1 MARTK
6 RKTNPLVQEVETS
19 APARKIYKTA
29 AYVRLSVED
38 SGKPGADTI
47 EGQKALLTSFIENK
61 SDMELV
67 ALFCDNGRTGTDF
80 ERPDF
85 LRMMEQVKQGQIHCI
100 VVKDLSRFGRD
111 YLVVGNY
118 ISRVF
123 PFLGVRFIA
132 VNDGF
137 DSSRPQDIDSLD
149 TSFKTLIY
157 DLYSRELSG
166 KVKNAKR
173 MRAEKGLFLSPF
185 APYGYVKDPEDKNRL
200 IIDDEAAD
208 IVRKIFAL
216 TADGVKP
223 TEIAAMLNREGI
235 PTPMLHKRAA
245 GCSRDRW
252 PSIHDEN
259 FWTQGNIFKILR
271 DERYIGKCVYG
282 KRERDMVGN
291 WHTVRKSKSDWI
303 VVDETH
309 EGIVSK
315 ELFEQVASR
324 MKEYKEF
331 VPSSSERNPLRRK
344 VICGTCGFAMSL
356 SNTKNAKYHCR
367 TSHLETGFDCTSEG
381 ILQADIHEMV
391 VTLIRTYAS
400 YAVSLEH
407 LLLLQKERIQAEKKQ
422 ARRELAVLQSRRN
435 QFEKSLQDLYE
446 KLIDGTIDKETYL
459 SQKASNQAQMQELT
473 DKMDRLEKSSQTST
487 EQGGAFIEKYKE
499 YTELETLTAEI
510 ANDVVKRV
518 TVYKDGGIEIELA
531 LRDELEKLLT
541 CLETVDA
548 AS

>member
-1 MARTK
+1 M
-6 RKTNPLVQEVETS
+6 
-19 APARKIYKTA
+19 
-29 AYVRLSVED
+29 
-38 SGKPGADTI
+38 
-47 EGQKALLTSFIENK
+47 
-61 SDMELV
+61 
-67 ALFCDNGRTGTDF
+67 
-80 ERPDF
+80 
-85 LRMMEQVKQGQIHCI
+85 
-100 VVKDLSRFGRD
+100 
-111 YLVVGNY
+111 
-118 ISRVF
+118 
-123 PFLGVRFIA
+123 GVRFIA

-157 DLYSRELSG
+157 DLYSRELSA

-200 IIDDEAAD
+200 LVDEEAAE
-208 IVRKIFAL
+208 IVKRIFTL
-216 TADGVKP
+216 TAEGVKP
-223 TEIAAMLNREGI
+223 TELAAMLNREGV
-235 PTPMLHKRAA
+235 PTPMLYKRAA

-252 PSIHDEN
+252 PSIHEEN
-259 FWTQGNIFKILR
+259 FWTQTMVGKILR

-282 KRERDMVGN
+282 KRERDMVGS
-291 WHTVRKSKSDWI
+291 WHTVRHSKSDWI
-303 VVDETH
+303 IVDETH

-315 ELFEQVASR
+315 ELFQKVASL

-331 VPSSSERNPLRRK
+331 VPSVSERNPLRRK
-344 VICGTCGFAMSL
+344 VICGTCGFAMYL

-367 TSHLETGFDCTSEG
+367 TSPLETGFDCTSEG

-391 VTLIRTYAS
+391 VTLIRTYAA

-422 ARRELAVLQSRRN
+422 ARRELAVLQSRKN

-459 SQKASNQAQMQELT
+459 SHKAASQAQMQELT
-473 DKMDRLEKSSQTST
+473 DKMERLEKSTQSTT

-499 YTELETLTAEI
+499 YTELETLTGEI
-510 ANDVVKRV
+510 ARDVVKRV
-518 TVYKDGGIEIELA
+518 TVHKDGGIEIELA
-531 LRDELEKLLT
+531 LRDELEELLN
-541 CLETVDA
+541 CLAALDA

>member
-1 MARTK
+1 MY
-6 RKTNPLVQEVETS
+6 L
-19 APARKIYKTA
+19 
-29 AYVRLSVED
+29 RLSSED
-38 SGKPGADTI
+38 GDLKDTGKAESESISNQRGLLQNFISGRSEFRGWEISEFCDDGWSGK
-47 EGQKALLTSFIENK
+47 N
-61 SDMELV
+61 
-67 ALFCDNGRTGTDF
+67 F

-85 LRMMEQVKQGQIHCI
+85 LRMMEQVKQGQINCI

-123 PFLGVRFIA
+123 PFMGVRFIA

-157 DLYSRELSG
+157 DLYSRELSA

-185 APYGYVKDPEDKNRL
+185 APYGYVKDPDDKNRL
-200 IIDDEAAD
+200 VIDNEAAE
-208 IVRKIFAL
+208 IVRQIFTL
-216 TADGVKP
+216 TAEGVKP
-223 TEIAAMLNREGI
+223 TELAAMLNREGV
-235 PTPMLHKRAA
+235 PTPMLYKRAA

-252 PSIHDEN
+252 PSIHEEN
-259 FWTQGNIFKILR
+259 FWTQTMVGKILR

-282 KRERDMVGN
+282 KRERDMVGS
-291 WHTVRKSKSDWI
+291 WHTVKHRKADWI
-303 VVDETH
+303 IVDETH

-315 ELFEQVASR
+315 ELFQKVASL
-324 MKEYKEF
+324 MKEYKEL
-331 VPSSSERNPLRRK
+331 VPSVSERNPLRRK
-344 VICGTCGFAMSL
+344 VICGTCGFAMYL

-367 TSHLETGFDCTSEG
+367 TSPLETGFDCTSEG

-391 VTLIRTYAS
+391 VTLIRTYAA

-422 ARRELAVLQSRRN
+422 ARRELAVLQSRKN

-459 SQKASNQAQMQELT
+459 SHKAASQAQMQELT
-473 DKMDRLEKSSQTST
+473 DKMERLEKSTQSTT

-499 YTELETLTAEI
+499 YTELETLTGEI
-510 ANDVVKRV
+510 ARDVVKRV
-518 TVYKDGGIEIELA
+518 VVHRDGGIEIELA
-531 LRDELEKLLT
+531 LRDELEELLN
-541 CLETVDA
+541 CLEALDA

>member
-1 MARTK
+1 MRVAMY
-6 RKTNPLVQEVETS
+6 L
-19 APARKIYKTA
+19 
-29 AYVRLSVED
+29 RLSSED
-38 SGKPGADTI
+38 GDLKDTGKAESESISNQRGLLEDFISSRPEFSGWEISEFCDDGWSGKNFD
-47 EGQKALLTSFIENK
+47 
-61 SDMELV
+61 
-67 ALFCDNGRTGTDF
+67 
-80 ERPDF
+80 RPDF

-166 KVKNAKR
+166 KVKSAKR
-173 MRAEKGLFLSPF
+173 MRAEKRLVSQSLCSVWICERPDN
-185 APYGYVKDPEDKNRL
+185 KKKNRL
-200 IIDDEAAD
+200 IIDDEAAN
-208 IVRKIFAL
+208 IVRKIFTL

-223 TEIAAMLNREGI
+223 VEIAAMLNRDGV
-235 PTPMLHKRAA
+235 PTPMLYKRAA

-252 PSIHDEN
+252 PSIHEEN

-291 WHTVRKSKSDWI
+291 WHTVKKRKSDWI

-315 ELFEQVASR
+315 ELFRTVASR

-331 VPSSSERNPLRRK
+331 VSCNSERNPLRRK

-391 VTLIRTYAS
+391 VTLIRTYAA

-407 LLLLQKERIQAEKKQ
+407 LLLLQKERIQAEKKSKPVVNLPYYR
-422 ARRELAVLQSRRN
+422 AEEISLKNLSRIYM
-435 QFEKSLQDLYE
+435 KS
-446 KLIDGTIDKETYL
+446 
-459 SQKASNQAQMQELT
+459 
-473 DKMDRLEKSSQTST
+473 
-487 EQGGAFIEKYKE
+487 
-499 YTELETLTAEI
+499 
-510 ANDVVKRV
+510 
-518 TVYKDGGIEIELA
+518 
-531 LRDELEKLLT
+531 
-541 CLETVDA
+541 
-548 AS
+548 

>member
-6 RKTNPLVQEVETS
+6 RKINPLVQEVETS
-19 APARKIYKTA
+19 APAKKIYKTA

-47 EGQKALLTSFIENK
+47 EGQKALLMSFIESK

-80 ERPDF
+80 DRPQF
-85 LRMMEQVKQGQIHCI
+85 EKMMEEVRKGRVNCI
-100 VVKDLSRFGRD
+100 VVKDLSRFGRN
-111 YLVVGNY
+111 YKETGNY
-118 ISRVF
+118 LERIF

-132 VNDGF
+132 VNDNF
-137 DSSRPQDIDSLD
+137 DTLTAERTQD
-149 TSFKTLIY
+149 
-157 DLYSRELSG
+157 
-166 KVKNAKR
+166 
-173 MRAEKGLFLSPF
+173 
-185 APYGYVKDPEDKNRL
+185 GYVKDPEDKNRL
-200 IIDDEAAD
+200 LIDKEAAY
-208 IVRKIFAL
+208 IVRQIFAL
-216 TADGVKP
+216 TIDGVRP
-223 TEIAAMLNREGI
+223 TEIAAMLNREGV
-235 PTPMLHKRAA
+235 PTPMLYKRAA

-252 PSIHDEN
+252 PSIHEEN

-291 WHTVRKSKSDWI
+291 WHTVKRSKADWI

-315 ELFEQVASR
+315 EDFQKVQSR

-331 VPSSSERNPLRRK
+331 IPSVSKRNPLRRK
-344 VICGTCGFAMSL
+344 VICGTCGFAMAL

-367 TSHLETGFDCTSEG
+367 TSHLETDFDCTSEG

-391 VTLIRTYAS
+391 VTLIRTYAA

-407 LLLLQKERIQAEKKQ
+407 LLLLQKERIQAERKQ
-422 ARRELAVLQSRRN
+422 ARRELAVLQSRKN

-473 DKMDRLEKSSQTST
+473 EKMERLEKSSQTTT
-487 EQGGAFIEKYKE
+487 EQGGVFIEKYKE
-499 YTELETLTAEI
+499 YTELDTLTSEI

-518 TVYKDGGIEIELA
+518 TVYKGGGIEIELA

>member
-1 MARTK
+1 MRVAMY
-6 RKTNPLVQEVETS
+6 L
-19 APARKIYKTA
+19 
-29 AYVRLSVED
+29 RLSSED
-38 SGKPGADTI
+38 GDLKDTGKAESESISNQRGLLQHFISSRPEFSGWEISEFCDDGWSGK
-47 EGQKALLTSFIENK
+47 N
-61 SDMELV
+61 
-67 ALFCDNGRTGTDF
+67 F

-85 LRMMEQVKQGQIHCI
+85 LRMMEQVKQGQINCI

-123 PFLGVRFIA
+123 PFLDVRFIA

-185 APYGYVKDPEDKNRL
+185 APYGYVKAHEDKNRL

-208 IVRKIFAL
+208 IVRKIFTL

-223 TEIAAMLNREGI
+223 VEIAAMFNREGV
-235 PTPMLHKRAA
+235 PTPMLYKRAA

-252 PSIHDEN
+252 PSIHEEN
-259 FWTQGNIFKILR
+259 FWTTGVICKVLR

-291 WHTVRKSKSDWI
+291 VHTIKKSKSDWI

-315 ELFEQVASR
+315 ELFQKAASR

-331 VPSSSERNPLRRK
+331 IPSASERNPLRRK

-367 TSHLETGFDCTSEG
+367 NIHLETGFDCATEG
-381 ILQADIHEMV
+381 ILQADIHEIV
-391 VTLIRTYAS
+391 VTLIRTYAA

-422 ARRELAVLQSRRN
+422 ARRELAVLQSRKN
-435 QFEKSLQDLYE
+435 QLEKSLQDLYE

-459 SQKASNQAQMQELT
+459 SQKTTNQAQMQELT
-473 DKMDRLEKSSQTST
+473 EKMERLEKSSQTT
-487 EQGGAFIEKYKE
+487 TDQGGAFIEKYKE
-499 YTELETLTAEI
+499 YTELETLTTEI
-510 ANDVVKRV
+510 ANNVVKRV
-518 TVYKDGGIEIELA
+518 TVYKDGGIAIELA
-531 LRDELEKLLT
+531 LRDELEALLT

>member
-6 RKTNPLVQEVETS
+6 RKTNPLVQEVES
-19 APARKIYKTA
+19 SVPARKIYKTA

-61 SDMELV
+61 TDMELV

-80 ERPDF
+80 DRPQF
-85 LRMMEQVKQGQIHCI
+85 EKMMGEVRKGRVNCI
-100 VVKDLSRFGRD
+100 VVKDLSRFGRN
-111 YLVVGNY
+111 YKETGNY
-118 ISRVF
+118 LERIF

-185 APYGYVKDPEDKNRL
+185 APYGYVKDPDDKNRL

-208 IVRKIFAL
+208 IVRKIFTL

-223 TEIAAMLNREGI
+223 VEIAAMFNREGV
-235 PTPMLHKRAA
+235 PTPMLYKRAA

-252 PSIHDEN
+252 PSIHEEN
-259 FWTQGNIFKILR
+259 FWTTGVICKVLR

-291 WHTVRKSKSDWI
+291 VHTIKKSKSDWI

-331 VPSSSERNPLRRK
+331 VPSTSQRNPLRRK

-367 TSHLETGFDCTSEG
+367 TSHLKAGFDCTSEG

-391 VTLIRTYAS
+391 VTLIRTYAA

-459 SQKASNQAQMQELT
+459 SQKASQAQMQELT
-473 DKMDRLEKSSQTST
+473 EKMERLEKSSQTTS

-531 LRDELEKLLT
+531 LRDELEALLT

>member
-473 DKMDRLEKSSQTST
+473 DKMDRLEKSSQTSP

>member
-1 MARTK
+1 MT
-6 RKTNPLVQEVETS
+6 QE
-19 APARKIYKTA
+19 
-29 AYVRLSVED
+29 
-38 SGKPGADTI
+38 
-47 EGQKALLTSFIENK
+47 
-61 SDMELV
+61 
-67 ALFCDNGRTGTDF
+67 
-80 ERPDF
+80 
-85 LRMMEQVKQGQIHCI
+85 
-100 VVKDLSRFGRD
+100 DLSRFGRD

-123 PFLGVRFIA
+123 PFLDVRFIA

-185 APYGYVKDPEDKNRL
+185 APYGYVKAHEDKNRL

-208 IVRKIFAL
+208 IVRKIFTL

-223 TEIAAMLNREGI
+223 VEIAAMFNREGV
-235 PTPMLHKRAA
+235 PTPMLYKRAA

-252 PSIHDEN
+252 PSIHEEN
-259 FWTQGNIFKILR
+259 FWTTGVICKVLR

-291 WHTVRKSKSDWI
+291 VHTIKKSKSDWI

-315 ELFEQVASR
+315 ELFQKAASR

-331 VPSSSERNPLRRK
+331 IPSASERNPLRRK

-367 TSHLETGFDCTSEG
+367 NIHLETGFDCATEG

-391 VTLIRTYAS
+391 VTLIRTYAA

-422 ARRELAVLQSRRN
+422 ARRELAVLQSRKN
-435 QFEKSLQDLYE
+435 QLEKSLQDLYE

-459 SQKASNQAQMQELT
+459 SQKTTNQAQMQELT
-473 DKMDRLEKSSQTST
+473 EKMERLEKSSQTT
-487 EQGGAFIEKYKE
+487 TDQGGAFIEKYKE
-499 YTELETLTAEI
+499 YTELETLTTEI
-510 ANDVVKRV
+510 ANNVVKRV
-518 TVYKDGGIEIELA
+518 TVYKDGGIAIELA
-531 LRDELEKLLT
+531 LRDELEALLT

>member
-1 MARTK
+1 M
-6 RKTNPLVQEVETS
+6 
-19 APARKIYKTA
+19 
-29 AYVRLSVED
+29 
-38 SGKPGADTI
+38 
-47 EGQKALLTSFIENK
+47 
-61 SDMELV
+61 
-67 ALFCDNGRTGTDF
+67 
-80 ERPDF
+80 
-85 LRMMEQVKQGQIHCI
+85 
-100 VVKDLSRFGRD
+100 
-111 YLVVGNY
+111 
-118 ISRVF
+118 
-123 PFLGVRFIA
+123 
-132 VNDGF
+132 
-137 DSSRPQDIDSLD
+137 D

-200 IIDDEAAD
+200 LVDEEAAQ
-208 IVRKIFAL
+208 IVRKIFTM
-216 TADGVKP
+216 TADGVRP
-223 TEIAAMLNREGI
+223 TEIAAMFNREGVL
-235 PTPMLHKRAA
+235 TPMLYKRAA

-252 PSIHDEN
+252 PSIHEEN
-259 FWTQGNIFKILR
+259 FWTQGIIFKILR

-291 WHTVRKSKSDWI
+291 WHTVKHRKADWI
-303 VVDETH
+303 IVDETH

-315 ELFEQVASR
+315 ELFQKVASL

-331 VPSSSERNPLRRK
+331 VPSVSERNPLRKK
-344 VICGTCGFAMSL
+344 VVCGTCGYAMSL

-367 TSHLETGFDCTSEG
+367 TSHLDTEFDCTSEG

-391 VTLIRTYAS
+391 VTLIRTYAA

-422 ARRELAVLQSRRN
+422 ARRELAVLQSRKN

-459 SQKASNQAQMQELT
+459 SNKATSQAQMQALA
-473 DKMDRLEKSSQTST
+473 DKMERLEKSTQSTT

-499 YTELETLTAEI
+499 YTELETLTGEI
-510 ANDVVKRV
+510 ARDVVKRV
-518 TVYKDGGIEIELA
+518 TVHKDGGIEIELA
-531 LRDELEKLLT
+531 LRDELEELLN
-541 CLETVDA
+541 CLEALDA